1 MYHQQRDFIRPDESP
16 TEPPLA
22 INYRPA
28 ARHKAIFSAFLNALH
43 ESRRLQARRIV
54 HQYEH
59 LIAHTKERIPR
70 ALNRNSRGREKLV
83 HGSPAQA
90 KLGRLPA
97 PSETGWLVAVAV
109 GFIIV
114 HIVAGTIWLRASANE
129 TAASRREPTSSLYD

>member
-1 MYHQQRDFIRPDESP
+1 VHHQQRDSIRLDQNP
-16 TEPPLA
+16 TEPPLD
-22 INYRPA
+22 ISYRPA
-28 ARHKAIFSAFLNALH
+28 ARHKAILAAFLNALH

-59 LIAHTKERIPR
+59 LIAHPKERIPH
-70 ALNRNSRGREKLV
+70 ALNQNSRGREKLV
-83 HGSPAQA
+83 HGGPAQA

-97 PSETGWLVAVAV
+97 PSEMGWLVAVAV

-129 TAASRREPTSSLYD
+129 TATSRHEPTSSLYD